1 MTNGETIQMPLLR
14 WHPNHLER
22 LSNPTT
28 RQGAIEAVQALRP
41 ALHHQEKGGS
51 MSTDIDQRPECLLG
65 LQDVV
70 RLHQLREM
78 LRHCNRRIAKLK
90 KLPAS
95 LQGDLAQ
102 EKAFASMTLREVQ
115 RVEKS
120 LLESEMGFQ

>member
-1 MTNGETIQMPLLR
+1 
-14 WHPNHLER
+14 
-22 LSNPTT
+22 
-28 RQGAIEAVQALRP
+28 
-41 ALHHQEKGGS
+41 

-78 LRHCNRRIAKLK
+78 LCHCNRRIAKLK

-102 EKAFASMTLREVQ
+102 EKAFASMTLREIQ